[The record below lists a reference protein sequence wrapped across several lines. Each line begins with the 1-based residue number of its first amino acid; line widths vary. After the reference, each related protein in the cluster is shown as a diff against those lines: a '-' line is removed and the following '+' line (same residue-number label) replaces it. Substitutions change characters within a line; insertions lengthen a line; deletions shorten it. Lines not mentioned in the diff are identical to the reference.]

1 MPLHKDEILNSLAA
15 TANVAQFA
23 SFRPNEDGSLV
34 QSYCRISGYEEN
46 YRFSSIRESIVAL
59 LANSS
64 DKMVNIRSYEPQSP
78 RSREF
83 IYGLSSAEAVLVEL
97 ERLSAE
103 RLHLIVNE
111 TIDVEDGGVSGV
123 AQGQL
128 IEFSP
133 DDTPRCVEKPGVA
146 SLPFPLGMKI
156 LETVYGFAP
165 DLNFATSARVEF
177 SIHPKPRGYHQRH
190 TIVWEYERDTPN
202 LLSPSIS
209 WPNRFSRHIGDKVFG
224 LLIADCLGLPVPKTI
239 VVGRRVAP
247 FTFGRETGSFEV
259 WTRTSPVEPQPGLYT
274 TVKGWLDPF
283 ALLAKEDPEE
293 SQLRSVLCQSAVRAK
308 YSGAAVAGA
317 KDLIIV
323 EGRRGEGDR
332 FMLGLDSPED
342 LPAVV
347 IENVRAT
354 YAVLAS
360 RLGPVRF
367 EWVHDGDA
375 VWIVQLHCGAT
386 STQADVIVPGEAK
399 SWVEFKTTAGL
410 EALRDLLATVSEGQG
425 ILIVGSVG
433 LTSHV
438 ADLLR
443 KKKLPA
449 RLKPTLNKT

>member
-15 TANVAQFA
+15 TANVAQFV
-23 SFRPNEDGSLV
+23 SFRPTEDGSLV
-34 QSYCRISGYEEN
+34 QSYCRIAGYEEN
-46 YRFSSIRESIVAL
+46 YRFPDIREAVVAL
-59 LANSS
+59 LAKSS
-64 DKMVNIRSYEPQSP
+64 DQMVNIRSYEPESP

-83 IYGLSSAEAVLVEL
+83 IYGLSSVDKVITEL
-97 ERLSAE
+97 ERLSVE

-111 TIDVEDGGVSGV
+111 TIDVKDGGVSGV

-146 SLPFPLGMKI
+146 ALPLSLGMKL
-156 LETVYGFAP
+156 LEIVYGFAP
-165 DLNFATSARVEF
+165 ELSFAANARVEF

-190 TIVWEYERDTPN
+190 TIVWEYERDN
-202 LLSPSIS
+202 PSFLAPAIS
-209 WPNRFSRHIGDKVFG
+209 WPNRFSRHLGDKAFG
-224 LLIADCLGLPVPKTI
+224 LLVADCLGLPVPKTT
-239 VVGRRVAP
+239 VMGRRVAP
-247 FTFGRETGSFEV
+247 FSFGRETGSFEV
-259 WTRTSPVEPQPGLYT
+259 WTRTSPLEPQPGLYT

-283 ALLAKEDPEE
+283 ALLLKEDPDG
-293 SQLRSVLCQSAVRAK
+293 SQLQSVICQSAVKAR

-317 KDLIIV
+317 RDAIIV

-342 LPAVV
+342 LPAYVV
-347 IENVRAT
+347 ENVRAT

-367 EWVHDGDA
+367 EWVHDGDV

-386 STQADVIVPGEAK
+386 VTEADIIVPGEAA
-399 SWVEFKTTAGL
+399 SWVKFKTAEGL
-410 EALRDLLATVSEGQG
+410 EALRDMLTKMSDGQG
-425 ILIVGSVG
+425 VLIVGSVG

-443 KKKLPA
+443 KAKFPA
-449 RLKPTLNKT
+449 RREP